1 MSRISDKSIGTGS
14 DQCNSK
20 KTITKTSSTGKVNDR
35 RDTKKPTRWK
45 FGHTMLMLHEEI
57 SHILIIPGKPMTEVN
72 TVVFIRARGAI

>member
-35 RDTKKPTRWK
+35 RDTKKPTR
-45 FGHTMLMLHEEI
+45 
-57 SHILIIPGKPMTEVN
+57 
-72 TVVFIRARGAI
+72 